1 MENNYCNNCGKIGH
15 LYSQC
20 KMPITSIGVIVFR
33 YNNNNLE
40 YLMIRRKETLGFI
53 DFMRG
58 KYSIHNKE
66 YIINMLDQMTQKEKD
81 DLLNKDFDELWKNI
95 WCDTKTNNQYKHEEN
110 TSKEK
115 FCSIIN
121 GVLYN
126 DEYFTLKDLID
137 ESNKNIIWDEPEW
150 GFPKG
155 RRNTFEK
162 DYDCAIRE
170 FCEETGYDKN
180 KVYNIQNIM
189 PVYEIFMGSN
199 YKSYKHKYFIMYMN
213 SENTLNTT
221 NFQKTEVSKMGWFN
235 IHDCV
240 KLIRPYNLEKIKIIQ
255 NIHECI
261 NNSTIYNL

>member
-1 MENNYCNNCGKIGH
+1 MDNFCNNCGKIGH
-15 LYSQC
+15 SYSQC
-20 KMPITSIGVIVFR
+20 KMPITSIGVIAFR
-33 YNNNNLE
+33 YYNNNLE

-66 YIINMLDQMTQKEKD
+66 YIINMLNQMTKEEKD
-81 DLLNKDFDELWKNI
+81 FLLIKEFDELWKNI
-95 WCDTKTNNQYKHEEN
+95 WCDMKTNNQYKTEEN
-110 TSKEK
+110 ISRDK
-115 FCSIIN
+115 FNSIIN
-121 GVLYN
+121 GILYN
-126 DEYFTLKDLID
+126 NEYFTLKDLIE
-137 ESNKNIIWDEPEW
+137 ESNVNKIWNEPEW

-170 FCEETGYDKN
+170 FCEETGYEKN
-180 KVYNIQNIM
+180 KIYNIQNIM
-189 PVYEIFMGSN
+189 LVYEIFMGSN

-213 SENTLNTT
+213 NENTLNID

-235 IHDCV
+235 IDECV
-240 KLIRPYNLEKIKIIQ
+240 NLIRPYNLEKIKIIK
-255 NIHECI
+255 NINECI